1 MKRAVKIKIMLV
13 FAICAALTTGMVPV
27 CADAEEVYVIGED
40 IGSESQESVMDY
52 TDLYTPVLDGI
63 IEYSQYSLHD
73 IDNDGVSEMIVG
85 YGSTAD
91 YINMVWTADTDGRLD
106 FVGYF
111 YLPQSF
117 YTAPDGN
124 GIYGVYG
131 HMGYELV
138 TRYTIADGLIVEERV
153 SEQELVEDYYS
164 NDMPIAAYDVSDRS
178 ILEKSSGQTASES
191 SIESSGSETVN
202 IYGTYSYDNGVDNV
216 MTAEIGYN
224 TDGDEGDYLYIEAL
238 SYGDRYT
245 VIFYGMLVDEGN
257 GVYRSTE
264 YEEASCALEVTISN
278 EGMQVSV
285 TQTAYDSWLVL
296 DGYYEKIS
304 SFDPNSVS

>member
-1 MKRAVKIKIMLV
+1 MKRAVKIRL
-13 FAICAALTTGMVPV
+13 FASVMCAALLAGTIPV
-27 CADAEEVYVIGED
+27 CADAEEVFVIGED
-40 IGSESQESVMDY
+40 AGSENQDSALDY

-63 IEYSQYSLHD
+63 IEYSQYSLYD
-73 IDNDGVSEMIVG
+73 IDDDGVDEMIVG
-85 YGSTAD
+85 YGTTAD
-91 YINMVWTADTDGRLD
+91 YFNMVWTADADGKLD

-111 YLPQSF
+111 SLPQAF
-117 YTAPDGN
+117 YAAPDGN

-131 HMGYELV
+131 HMQYELV
-138 TRYTIADGLIVEERV
+138 TRYTIVDGLIVEEQV
-153 SEQELVEDYYS
+153 SEADFVEDYYS

-178 ILEKSSGQTASES
+178 LLEQASSPNTDDS
-191 SIESSGSETVN
+191 SSGSEAVN
-202 IYGTYSYDNGVDNV
+202 IYGMYSYDNGVDNV

-245 VIFYGMLVDEGN
+245 VVFYGMLIDEGN

-264 YEEASCALEVTISN
+264 YDEASCVLEVTISN

-285 TQTAYDSWLVL
+285 AYTAYDSWQVL